1 VIRGELVEFRAL
13 LCEALDINC
22 VTGECVFVIS
32 GVGDFLCLGLFFCG
46 HKIFFV
52 SGLMF
57 LPLFLV
63 FVCNWRTGIVF
74 TF

>member
-1 VIRGELVEFRAL
+1 MFL
-13 LCEALDINC
+13 
-22 VTGECVFVIS
+22 IS
-32 GVGDFLCLGLFFCG
+32 GLGDFLFLGLVFCG
-46 HKIFFV
+46 YKIFFV

-63 FVCNWRTGIVF
+63 FVCNGREGIVF

>member
-1 VIRGELVEFRAL
+1 MFL
-13 LCEALDINC
+13 
-22 VTGECVFVIS
+22 IS
-32 GVGDFLCLGLFFCG
+32 GVGDFLFVGLFFCG

-63 FVCNWRTGIVF
+63 FVYNGRAGIVF